1 VLLIGDF
8 LPFMCKA
15 TEALSIVLSAATLY
29 EHRWQ
34 KVCLRLAL
42 WRLPEL
48 RYFRETARDL
58 DFVFSLSKV
67 SKGVGNWFSLVDVIA
82 LDSISSARK
91 LVSHLQFFGREKTE
105 CSCGTF
111 SLA

>member
-1 VLLIGDF
+1 MFLIGSSP
-8 LPFMCKA
+8 LFMSKA
-15 TEALSIVLSAATLY
+15 TEALSVVLSAATLY
-29 EHRWQ
+29 ELRWQ

-42 WRLPEL
+42 WRLEEF
-48 RYFRETARDL
+48 RYFRESARDL
-58 DFVFSLSKV
+58 DFIFSLSKV
-67 SKGVGNWFSLVDVIA
+67 SKGVGNWFSLVDVIT